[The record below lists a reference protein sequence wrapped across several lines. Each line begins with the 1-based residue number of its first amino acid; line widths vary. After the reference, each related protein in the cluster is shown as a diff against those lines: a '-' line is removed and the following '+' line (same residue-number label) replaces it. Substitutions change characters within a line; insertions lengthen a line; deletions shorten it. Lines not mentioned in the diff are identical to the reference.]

1 MLLTDLPESALA
13 TIVLTGVSFR
23 RVATVNRQFS
33 MLVKDFKTQYETAI
47 GETLVARG
55 LGTWV
60 AMFIAKT
67 RGDKLPLAERRAIAI
82 RPCGFSDDDDQFV
95 YSPSSPYSPPSP
107 VYSPSSP
114 VYSP

>member
-82 RPCGFSDDDDQFV
+82 RPCGFSDDDDDDDDQFV
-95 YSPSSPYSPPSP
+95 YSPSSPYSPSTPSIFFCK
-107 VYSPSSP
+107 
-114 VYSP
+114 